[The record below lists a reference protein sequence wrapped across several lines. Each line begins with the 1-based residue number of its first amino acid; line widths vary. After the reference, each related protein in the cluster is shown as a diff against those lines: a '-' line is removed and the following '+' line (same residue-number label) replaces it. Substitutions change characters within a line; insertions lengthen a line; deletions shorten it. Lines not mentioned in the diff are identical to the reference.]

1 MAKKAEKGDGANG
14 EKASRASVVSP
25 QIAEA
30 MEQIASKEDLRKF
43 LGMIAAEM
51 DGEQAA
57 PIYVLTLMNHLLTLP
72 NIYEC
77 LDEENRETARAIW
90 LRMKQQGMQLRNP
103 PMLFGEEQ
111 PA

>member
-1 MAKKAEKGDGANG
+1 MAKKAEKGDGATG
-14 EKASRASVVSP
+14 EKTSAGSP

-30 MEQIASKEDLRKF
+30 MEQITSKEDLKKF
-43 LGMIAAEM
+43 LGMIVAEM
-51 DGEQAA
+51 DGEQAP
-57 PIYVLTLMNHLLTLP
+57 PIYVLTLMNHILTLP

-77 LDEENRETARAIW
+77 LDEENKETARAIW

-111 PA
+111 PV